1 MSEEKTISPEV
12 AFTIIS
18 TLREQIEI
26 QKMRIRKLKQK
37 KQQREELLKECR
49 GLFNRSTI
57 DGEEPNNGEF
67 IMILT
72 KIDEVLK

>member
-26 QKMRIRKLKQK
+26 QKMRIRKLKQQ
-37 KQQREELLKECR
+37 KQQREELLKWCR
-49 GLFNRSTI
+49 DELFEVYSNEI
-57 DGEEPNNGEF
+57 PHHEDAP
-67 IMILT
+67 IIKKL
-72 KIDEVLK
+72 DEVLK